1 MSLSVEMS
9 GEDVAN
15 LSAATGNHDAETC
28 CHGRRL
34 YERMITHTLFC
45 EPATCGSQLRASPP
59 LNPRQ
64 TVFEAA
70 ATADT
75 PA

>member
-1 MSLSVEMS
+1 MDNAPRGWCEPTSEDYDIVSLSVEMS

-34 YERMITHTLFC
+34 HERMIAHTFILR
-45 EPATCGSQLRASPP
+45 TC
-59 LNPRQ
+59 
-64 TVFEAA
+64 
-70 ATADT
+70 
-75 PA
+75 